1 MPQGVALW
9 AGYSVKCLVP
19 YPCVSI
25 LPSLVTSRFNTKLF
39 WYKFIESTFLAYGM
53 KNIEPNHFLAS
64 GGSRPWGGGG
74 GVGGGLSS
82 PWDKGGPVL
91 NKKIFQPFRPQLG
104 PKKGGAGPSPGSATA
119 CSHRNYT
126 WSDQNFCAISL
137 LEFVSKCL
145 VLKRLVTPSPF
156 SSPAWGKMQWN
167 LDITE
172 CQRRGKI
179 FLLQWGFVISRYF
192 SINFT
197 ITGVKKIVRYTED
210 FLR

>member
-1 MPQGVALW
+1 MEW
-9 AGYSVKCLVP
+9 RIY
-19 YPCVSI
+19 
-25 LPSLVTSRFNTKLF
+25 
-39 WYKFIESTFLAYGM
+39 
-53 KNIEPNHFLAS
+53 HFLAS
-64 GGSRPWGGGG
+64 GGSRPWGGHP
-74 GVGGGLSS
+74 V
-82 PWDKGGPVL
+82 PEIRGGPVL

-126 WSDQNFCAISL
+126 WSDQYFCAISL

>member
-1 MPQGVALW
+1 M
-9 AGYSVKCLVP
+9 YP
-19 YPCVSI
+19 YYPPWLPAVSI
-25 LPSLVTSRFNTKLF
+25 QSCFDTSLSSRLVNCF
-39 WYKFIESTFLAYGM
+39 TFLAYGM

-74 GVGGGLSS
+74 ASS
-82 PWDKGGPVL
+82 PWDKGGGPVL

-137 LEFVSKCL
+137 LEFVLKCL

>member
-39 WYKFIESTFLAYGM
+39 WYKFIESTCKLFHILGLWNEEYIIFLPVAD
-53 KNIEPNHFLAS
+53 PDL
-64 GGSRPWGGGG
+64 GGGG
-74 GVGGGLSS
+74 ASS